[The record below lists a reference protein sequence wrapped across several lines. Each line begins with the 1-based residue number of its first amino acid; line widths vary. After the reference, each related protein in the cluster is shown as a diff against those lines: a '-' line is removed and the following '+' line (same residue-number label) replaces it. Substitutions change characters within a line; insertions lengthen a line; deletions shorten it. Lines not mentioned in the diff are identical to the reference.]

1 MDNSPKNSYF
11 TLIQLKSKLSTLE
24 KNVNEA
30 EHGREAS
37 DEREKLLRSLEEEK
51 RAELQLSSRLQEFSE
66 NDPAVLEEM
75 AREAGTALEAA
86 NRWTDNVFSIQSW
99 IKKKFPAVDTSGL
112 NKQFGIPEDLDYIE

>member
-1 MDNSPKNSYF
+1 M
-11 TLIQLKSKLSTLE
+11 T
-24 KNVNEA
+24 EA
-30 EHGREAS
+30 EQRREES
-37 DEREKLLRSLEEEK
+37 SERQELLRKLEDEK
-51 RAELQLSSRLQEFSE
+51 KAEHQLSSRLKEFSD

-75 AREAGTALEAA
+75 AREATTALEAA

>member
-1 MDNSPKNSYF
+1 M
-11 TLIQLKSKLSTLE
+11 
-24 KNVNEA
+24 NEA

-37 DEREKLLRSLEEEK
+37 DEREKLLISLEDEK
-51 RAELQLSSRLQEFSE
+51 KAELQLSSRLQEFSE

-75 AREAGTALEAA
+75 AREASTALEAA